1 MMLSMEMIQMHIKT
15 VICDIDGT
23 LMAPGGGLYVSEQV
37 KQKMIDLQEKGI
49 LIILA
54 SARIFQGVL
63 PLAYQIE
70 MDKYGGYILSSNGTY
85 AYDMKH
91 KKMLFCEEI
100 QKEDALEMWNLCR
113 KEGVDFGIAQP
124 SCMVASGFSTGF
136 YQDHFNCDID
146 FMITT
151 RPQEHVDKEISK
163 CMVSSN
169 KEKIDI
175 AYPVLKENIESKY
188 PYVVVRSTDTV
199 LDIVKKGCGKKE
211 GLQKLMTS
219 VHLSFDEAA
228 AIGDGNSDALMI
240 QESVFGATLENG
252 SVLCKQYADMITP
265 SYKEDGCLA
274 FFEKIMDL

>member
-1 MMLSMEMIQMHIKT
+1 MLIKT

-37 KQKMIDLQEKGI
+37 KQAMLALQEKGI
-49 LIILA
+49 TIVLA

-63 PLAYQIE
+63 PLAHQIG
-70 MDKYGGYILSSNGTY
+70 MDRYGGYILSSNGTY
-85 AYDMKH
+85 AYDVKY
-91 KKMLFCEEI
+91 KKMIFCEGI
-100 QKEDALEMWNLCR
+100 QKEDALEMWKLCK

-136 YQDHFNCDID
+136 YQDHINCDID

-151 RPQEHVDKEISK
+151 RPQNHVDKEISK

-169 KEKIDI
+169 KEKIDV
-175 AYPVLKENIESKY
+175 AYPVLKENIESKH

-199 LDIVKKGCGKKE
+199 LDIVKKGCGKLE
-211 GLQKLMTS
+211 GLKKLFAC
-219 VHLSFDEAA
+219 VHFDFEEAA
-228 AIGDGNSDALMI
+228 AIGDGNSDAFMI
-240 QESVFGATLENG
+240 LESAFGATLENG
-252 SVLCKQYADMITP
+252 SASCKEAADMITP

-274 FFEKIMDL
+274 FFEKIIDVHER